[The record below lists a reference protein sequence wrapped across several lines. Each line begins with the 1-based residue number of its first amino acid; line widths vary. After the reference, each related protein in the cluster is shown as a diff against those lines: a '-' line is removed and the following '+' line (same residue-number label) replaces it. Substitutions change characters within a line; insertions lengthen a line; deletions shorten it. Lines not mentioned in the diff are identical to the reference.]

1 MRTVTTNFGPTP
13 YLLALAAG
21 LLLMGAWTDGRTQDS
36 ADANCLPSQ
45 VSPISGNE
53 LSGALEILS
62 WNIEKAGN
70 PGWDSDLALL
80 ANGINLAFIQEA
92 SLQAEIPGSI
102 PSPLHPT
109 FAAGYL
115 AGDKQT
121 GVMTLSSTRPSRH
134 CNFSHL
140 EPWLGTPKAS
150 TVTEYPL
157 AGRDDRLLTI
167 NLHAVNF
174 AMGLAGYEQQL
185 RSLMELL
192 AHHRG
197 PAILAGDLN
206 TWSEGRQKLVDALM
220 EEHGLNPLTFQ
231 PDLRTTAFGRALDHI
246 YVRGLK
252 ASFTEVIEVSSS
264 DHNALRASLE
274 IN

>member
-1 MRTVTTNFGPTP
+1 MRAATTIFGSSP
-13 YLLALAAG
+13 YLLALITG
-21 LLLMGAWTDGRTQDS
+21 LVLTGVWTEGRTQEPEN
-36 ADANCLPSQ
+36 ANCTPLHS
-45 VSPISGNE
+45 SAITGDE

-70 PGWDSDLALL
+70 PGWDLDLATLS
-80 ANGINLAFIQEA
+80 NGINLAFIQEA

-102 PSPLHPT
+102 TSPLHQA

-121 GVMTLSSTRPSRH
+121 GVMTLSSASPSRH

-157 AGRDDRLLTI
+157 AGREDRLLTI
-167 NLHAVNF
+167 NLHSVNF

-192 AHHRG
+192 AHHQG

-206 TWSEGRQKLVDALM
+206 TWSKGRQQMVDTLM
-220 EEHGLNPLTFQ
+220 NEHGLSPLTFQ

-252 ASFTEVIEVSSS
+252 ANFTQVIEVSSS